1 MIAHKKVNVIVDRAL
16 KVNARV
22 SEKIVGYGD
31 GNLYP
36 QIISELI
43 YASKTA
49 SLSVERLSEAIECEG
64 FKNREFGEIKNAH
77 GDNMD
82 DILNMLAYDV
92 ARFRGCAV
100 IVQYGGDYRPKMIYP
115 VPFEYV
121 RAGLNKDYLTNPVI
135 HKYVVFN
142 NWDRQNIKST
152 VLDKMAVT
160 YPAFDPD
167 NFANEVIEYG
177 GIENH
182 PGQLLYMN
190 FFTTKPYPLSPFH
203 AVQSE
208 MQAEAMNSTYVERTL
223 TRGFHM
229 CSIVSHGDFT
239 EQEEQ
244 DNFVKGLKEIMGAQG
259 AGSALLVRD
268 DNLMLPQSRPF
279 IKVDQLGTPIDAN
292 LYKAYNEPLKKD
304 IASQA
309 YNIPIPLVDSSLISF
324 SNASGEVVKEMQKVY
339 RRSVTKL
346 RSKLSREIA
355 RALDVPTELCE
366 IYNELEESGSV
377 ATLNTSGNE

>member
-16 KVNARV
+16 KVNAKV

-64 FKNREFGEIKNAH
+64 FKDRTFGEIKNAH

-100 IVQYGGDYRPKMIYP
+100 IVQYGGDYRPKMVYP

-152 VLDKMAVT
+152 VLDKTAVT
-160 YPAFDPD
+160 YPAFNPD

-190 FFTTKPYPLSPFH
+190 FSTTRPYPLSPFH

-229 CSIVSHGDFT
+229 CSIISHGDFA
-239 EQEEQ
+239 EQEDQ

-268 DNLMLPQSRPF
+268 DSTMLPQSRPF

-366 IYNELEESGSV
+366 IYNELEESSSV
-377 ATLNTSGNE
+377 ATLNTTGNE

>member
-64 FKNREFGEIKNAH
+64 FKDRTFGEIKNAH

-152 VLDKMAVT
+152 VLDKTAVT
-160 YPAFDPD
+160 YPAFNPD

-229 CSIVSHGDFT
+229 CSIVSHGDFA
-239 EQEEQ
+239 EQEDQ

-268 DNLMLPQSRPF
+268 DSTMLPQSRPF

-377 ATLNTSGNE
+377 ATLNTTGNE

>member
-64 FKNREFGEIKNAH
+64 FKDRTFGEIKNAH

-82 DILNMLAYDV
+82 DILNMLAYDI

-100 IVQYGGDYRPKMIYP
+100 IVQYGGDYRPKMVYP

-160 YPAFDPD
+160 YPAFNPD

-244 DNFVKGLKEIMGAQG
+244 DNFVNGLKEIMGAQG

-377 ATLNTSGNE
+377 ATLNTAGNE

>member
-16 KVNARV
+16 KVNAKV

-64 FKNREFGEIKNAH
+64 FKDRTFGEIKNAH

-152 VLDKMAVT
+152 VLDKTAVT
-160 YPAFDPD
+160 YPAFNPD
-167 NFANEVIEYG
+167 NFANEVEEYG

-190 FFTTKPYPLSPFH
+190 FFTTRPYPLSPFH

-229 CSIVSHGDFT
+229 CSIISHGDFA
-239 EQEEQ
+239 EQEDQ

-268 DNLMLPQSRPF
+268 DSTMLPQSRPF

-377 ATLNTSGNE
+377 ATLNTTGNE

>member
-64 FKNREFGEIKNAH
+64 FKDRAFGEIKNAH

-152 VLDKMAVT
+152 VLDKTAVT
-160 YPAFDPD
+160 YPAFNPD

-177 GIENH
+177 GVENH

-244 DNFVKGLKEIMGAQG
+244 DNFVRGLKEIMGAQG

-268 DNLMLPQSRPF
+268 DSTMLPQSRPF

-355 RALDVPTELCE
+355 RAMDVPTELCE

-377 ATLNTSGNE
+377 ATLNTTGNE

>member
-100 IVQYGGDYRPKMIYP
+100 IVQYGGDYRPKMVYP

-160 YPAFDPD
+160 YPAFNPD

-190 FFTTKPYPLSPFH
+190 FFTTRPYPLSPFH

-244 DNFVKGLKEIMGAQG
+244 DNFVNGLKEIMGAQG

-377 ATLNTSGNE
+377 ATLNTTGNE

>member
-1 MIAHKKVNVIVDRAL
+1 MIAHKKVNVVIDRAL
-16 KVNARV
+16 KTSARTN
-22 SEKIVGYGD
+22 EKVVGYGE

-49 SLSVERLSEAIECEG
+49 ALSTERLSEAIECEG
-64 FKNREFGEIKNAH
+64 FLHDEFANLENAY
-77 GDNMD
+77 GDTLN
-82 DILNMLAYDV
+82 DILNSIAYDI
-92 ARFRGCAV
+92 ARFRGAAL
-100 IVQYGGDYRPKMIYP
+100 IVQYGGDYRPKAVYH

-142 NWDRQNIKST
+142 NWERQNIKST
-152 VLDKMAVT
+152 TLEKTSVT

-167 NFANEVIEYG
+167 NFASECEFYG

-190 FFTTKPYPLSPFH
+190 FCTTRPYPISPFH

-229 CSIVSHGDFT
+229 CKIVSHGDFT
-239 EQEEQ
+239 NEEEQ
-244 DNFVKGLKEIMGAQG
+244 DDFVKGMRDIMGAEG
-259 AGSALLVRD
+259 AGAVVMVRD
-268 DNLMLPQSRPF
+268 DNTMIPQSRPF
-279 IKVDQLGTPIDAN
+279 IKVDDLGTPIDAN
-292 LYKAYNEPLKKD
+292 LYKAYCEPLKKD

-324 SNASGEVVKEMQKVY
+324 SNASGEVVREMQKVY
-339 RRSVTKL
+339 RRSTVKL
-346 RSKLSREIA
+346 RNKISRELA
-355 RALDVPTELCE
+355 RVFDVPKEFCE
-366 IYNELEESGSV
+366 IRNELEETET
-377 ATLNTSGNE
+377 ATILNS

>member
-64 FKNREFGEIKNAH
+64 FKNRAFGEIKNAH

-92 ARFRGCAV
+92 ARFRGCAL

-160 YPAFDPD
+160 YPAFNPD

-182 PGQLLYMN
+182 PGQLLYVN

-244 DNFVKGLKEIMGAQG
+244 DNFVNGLKEIMGAQG

-339 RRSVTKL
+339 RRSVAKL

-355 RALDVPTELCE
+355 CALDVPTELCE
-366 IYNELEESGSV
+366 IYNELEESGSE
-377 ATLNTSGNE
+377 ATLNTAGNE

>member
-16 KVNARV
+16 KINAKV

-64 FKNREFGEIKNAH
+64 FKDRNFGELTNAH

-82 DILNMLAYDV
+82 DILNMLAYDI

-100 IVQYGGDYRPKMIYP
+100 IVQYGGDYRPQMIYP

-152 VLDKMAVT
+152 VLDKTAVT
-160 YPAFDPD
+160 YPAFNPD
-167 NFANEVIEYG
+167 NFANEVEKYG

-229 CSIVSHGDFT
+229 CSIISHGEFP
-239 EQEEQ
+239 EQEDQ
-244 DNFVKGLKEIMGAQG
+244 DAFVKGIREVMGAQG
-259 AGSALLVRD
+259 AGSAVLVRD
-268 DNLMLPQSRPF
+268 ENVILPQARPF
-279 IKVDQLGTPIDAN
+279 IKVDPLGVPIDAN
-292 LYKAYNEPLKKD
+292 LYKAYCEPLKKD

-309 YNIPIPLVDSSLISF
+309 YNIPVPLVDSSLISF

-355 RALDVPTELCE
+355 KAMDLPTEICE
-366 IYNELEESGSV
+366 IYNELEESGST
-377 ATLNTSGNE
+377 ATINTEGNE

>member
-16 KVNARV
+16 KVNAKV

-64 FKNREFGEIKNAH
+64 FKDRTFGEIKNAH

-152 VLDKMAVT
+152 VLDKTAVT
-160 YPAFDPD
+160 YPAFNPD

-182 PGQLLYMN
+182 PGQILYMN

-229 CSIVSHGDFT
+229 CSIVSHGDFA
-239 EQEEQ
+239 EQEDQ

-268 DNLMLPQSRPF
+268 DSTMLPQSRPF

-377 ATLNTSGNE
+377 ATLNTTGNG

>member
-16 KVNARV
+16 KVNAKV

-64 FKNREFGEIKNAH
+64 FKNREFGETKNAH

-92 ARFRGCAV
+92 ARFRGCAL

-135 HKYVVFN
+135 HRYVVFN

-152 VLDKMAVT
+152 VLDKTAVT

-167 NFANEVIEYG
+167 NFANEVEEYG

-190 FFTTKPYPLSPFH
+190 FFTTRPYPLSPFH

-229 CSIVSHGDFT
+229 CSIISHGDFT

-244 DNFVKGLKEIMGAQG
+244 DNFVNGLKEIMGAQG

-279 IKVDQLGTPIDAN
+279 IKVDQLGTPIDAD

-339 RRSVTKL
+339 RRSVAKL

-355 RALDVPTELCE
+355 RALDVSTELCE
-366 IYNELEESGSV
+366 IYNELEESGSE
-377 ATLNTSGNE
+377 ATLNTAGNE

>member
-16 KVNARV
+16 KINAKV

-64 FKNREFGEIKNAH
+64 FKDRQFGEMTNAH

-82 DILNMLAYDV
+82 DILNMLSYDI

-100 IVQYGGDYRPKMIYP
+100 IVQYGGDYRPQMIYP

-152 VLDKMAVT
+152 VLDKTAVT
-160 YPAFDPD
+160 YPAFNPD
-167 NFANEVIEYG
+167 NFANEVEEYG

-229 CSIVSHGDFT
+229 CSIISHGEFP
-239 EQEEQ
+239 EQEDQ
-244 DNFVKGLKEIMGAQG
+244 DAFVKGIKEVMGAQG
-259 AGSALLVRD
+259 AGSAVLVRD
-268 DNLMLPQSRPF
+268 ENVILPQARPF
-279 IKVDQLGTPIDAN
+279 IKVDPLGVPIDAN
-292 LYKAYNEPLKKD
+292 LYKAYCEPLKKD

-309 YNIPIPLVDSSLISF
+309 YNIPVPLVDSSLISF

-355 RALDVPTELCE
+355 KAMDLPTEICE
-366 IYNELEESGSV
+366 IYNELEESGST
-377 ATLNTSGNE
+377 ATINAEGNE

>member
-16 KVNARV
+16 KVNAKV

-64 FKNREFGEIKNAH
+64 FKDRTFGEIKNAH

-152 VLDKMAVT
+152 VLDKTAVT
-160 YPAFDPD
+160 YPAFNPD

-229 CSIVSHGDFT
+229 CSIVSHGDFA
-239 EQEEQ
+239 EQEDQ

-268 DNLMLPQSRPF
+268 DSTMLPQSRPF

-366 IYNELEESGSV
+366 IYNELEEPGSV
-377 ATLNTSGNE
+377 ATLNTTGNE

>member
-16 KVNARV
+16 KINARV

-82 DILNMLAYDV
+82 GILNMLAYDV

-377 ATLNTSGNE
+377 ATLNTAGNE

>member
-16 KVNARV
+16 KINARV

-160 YPAFDPD
+160 YPAFNPD
-167 NFANEVIEYG
+167 SFANEVIEYG

-244 DNFVKGLKEIMGAQG
+244 DNFVNGLKEIMGAQG

-377 ATLNTSGNE
+377 ATLNTAGNE

>member
-64 FKNREFGEIKNAH
+64 FKDRAFGEIKNAH

-152 VLDKMAVT
+152 VLDKTAVT
-160 YPAFDPD
+160 YPAFNPD

-229 CSIVSHGDFT
+229 CSIVSHGDFA
-239 EQEEQ
+239 EQEDQ

-268 DNLMLPQSRPF
+268 DSTMLPQSRPF

-377 ATLNTSGNE
+377 ATLNTTGNE

>member
-82 DILNMLAYDV
+82 DILNMLAYDI

-152 VLDKMAVT
+152 VLDKTAVT
-160 YPAFDPD
+160 YPAFNPD

-190 FFTTKPYPLSPFH
+190 FFTTRPYPLSPFH

-229 CSIVSHGDFT
+229 CSIVSHGDFA

-244 DNFVKGLKEIMGAQG
+244 DNFVNGLKEIMGAQG

-377 ATLNTSGNE
+377 ATLNTAGNE

>member
-16 KVNARV
+16 KVNAKV

-64 FKNREFGEIKNAH
+64 FKDRTFGEIKNAH

-152 VLDKMAVT
+152 VLDKTAVT
-160 YPAFDPD
+160 YPAFNPD

-229 CSIVSHGDFT
+229 CSIVSHGDFA
-239 EQEEQ
+239 EQEDQ

-268 DNLMLPQSRPF
+268 DSTMLPQSRPF

-339 RRSVTKL
+339 RRSVTKI

-377 ATLNTSGNE
+377 ATLNTTGNE

>member
-160 YPAFDPD
+160 YPSFNPD

-244 DNFVKGLKEIMGAQG
+244 DNFVRGLKEIMGAQG

-377 ATLNTSGNE
+377 ATLNTAGNE

>member
-16 KVNARV
+16 KVNAKV

-64 FKNREFGEIKNAH
+64 FKDRNFGEIKNAH

-152 VLDKMAVT
+152 VLDKTAVT
-160 YPAFDPD
+160 YPAFNPD

-190 FFTTKPYPLSPFH
+190 FFTTRPYPLSPFH

-229 CSIVSHGDFT
+229 CSIISHGDFT

-268 DNLMLPQSRPF
+268 DSTMLPQSRPF

-366 IYNELEESGSV
+366 IYNELEESGSE
-377 ATLNTSGNE
+377 ATLNTTGNE

>member
-16 KVNARV
+16 KINAKV

-64 FKNREFGEIKNAH
+64 FKDRQFGEITNAH

-82 DILNMLAYDV
+82 DILNMLAYDI

-100 IVQYGGDYRPKMIYP
+100 IVQYSGDYRPRMIYP

-152 VLDKMAVT
+152 VLDKTAVT
-160 YPAFDPD
+160 YPAFNPD
-167 NFANEVIEYG
+167 NFANEVEEYG

-229 CSIVSHGDFT
+229 CSIISHGEFP
-239 EQEEQ
+239 EQEDQ
-244 DNFVKGLKEIMGAQG
+244 DAFVKGIKEVMGAQG
-259 AGSALLVRD
+259 AGSAVLVRD
-268 DNLMLPQSRPF
+268 ENVMLPQSRPF
-279 IKVDQLGTPIDAN
+279 IKVDPLGVPIDAN
-292 LYKAYNEPLKKD
+292 LYKAYCEPLKKD

-309 YNIPIPLVDSSLISF
+309 YNIPVPLVDSSLISF

-355 RALDVPTELCE
+355 KAMDLPTEMCE
-366 IYNELEESGSV
+366 IYNELEESGST
-377 ATLNTSGNE
+377 ATINAEGNE

>member
-92 ARFRGCAV
+92 ARFRGCAI

-160 YPAFDPD
+160 YPAFNPD

-244 DNFVKGLKEIMGAQG
+244 DNFVNGLKEIMGAQG

-279 IKVDQLGTPIDAN
+279 IKVDPLGVPIDAN
-292 LYKAYNEPLKKD
+292 LYKAYCEPLKKD

-309 YNIPIPLVDSSLISF
+309 YNIPVPLVDSSLISF

-355 RALDVPTELCE
+355 KAMDLPTEICE

-377 ATLNTSGNE
+377 ATLNTAGNE

>member
-16 KVNARV
+16 KVNAKV

-64 FKNREFGEIKNAH
+64 FKDRAFGEIKNAH

-152 VLDKMAVT
+152 VLDKTAVT
-160 YPAFDPD
+160 YPAFNPD

-229 CSIVSHGDFT
+229 CSIVSHGEFA
-239 EQEEQ
+239 EQEDQ

-268 DNLMLPQSRPF
+268 DSTMLPQSRPF

-377 ATLNTSGNE
+377 ATLNTTGNE

>member
-16 KVNARV
+16 KVNAKV

-64 FKNREFGEIKNAH
+64 FKDRTFGEIKNAH

-82 DILNMLAYDV
+82 DILNMLAYDI

-152 VLDKMAVT
+152 VLDKTAVT
-160 YPAFDPD
+160 YPAFNPD

-182 PGQLLYMN
+182 PGQILYMN

-229 CSIVSHGDFT
+229 CSIISHGDFA
-239 EQEEQ
+239 EQEDQ

-268 DNLMLPQSRPF
+268 DSTMLPQSRPF

-339 RRSVTKL
+339 RRSVAKL

-366 IYNELEESGSV
+366 IYNELEESGSE
-377 ATLNTSGNE
+377 ATLNTTGNE

>member
-64 FKNREFGEIKNAH
+64 FKDRAFGEIKNAH

-152 VLDKMAVT
+152 VLDKTAVT
-160 YPAFDPD
+160 YPAFNPD

-239 EQEEQ
+239 EQGEQ
-244 DNFVKGLKEIMGAQG
+244 DNFVNGLKEIMGAQG

-377 ATLNTSGNE
+377 ATLNTAGNE

>member
-16 KVNARV
+16 KINARV

-82 DILNMLAYDV
+82 DILNMLAYDI

-160 YPAFDPD
+160 YPAFNPD

-244 DNFVKGLKEIMGAQG
+244 DNFVNGLKEIMGAQG

-377 ATLNTSGNE
+377 ATLNTAGNE

>member
-1 MIAHKKVNVIVDRAL
+1 MIAHKQVNVIVDRAL

-64 FKNREFGEIKNAH
+64 FKDRAFGELKNAH

-244 DNFVKGLKEIMGAQG
+244 DNFVNGLKEIMGAQG

-377 ATLNTSGNE
+377 ATLNTAGNE

>member
-160 YPAFDPD
+160 YPSFNPD

-244 DNFVKGLKEIMGAQG
+244 DNFVNGLKEIMGAQG

-377 ATLNTSGNE
+377 ATLNTTGNE

>member
-64 FKNREFGEIKNAH
+64 FKDRAFGEIKNAH

-167 NFANEVIEYG
+167 NFANEVEEYG

-244 DNFVKGLKEIMGAQG
+244 DNFVKGLTEIMGAQG

-366 IYNELEESGSV
+366 IYNELEESGSE
-377 ATLNTSGNE
+377 ATLNTAGNE

>member
-16 KVNARV
+16 KVNAKV

-64 FKNREFGEIKNAH
+64 FKDRTFGEIKNAH

-152 VLDKMAVT
+152 VLDKTAVT
-160 YPAFDPD
+160 YPAFNPD

-182 PGQLLYMN
+182 PGQLLYVN

-229 CSIVSHGDFT
+229 CSIVSHGDFA

-244 DNFVKGLKEIMGAQG
+244 DNFVRGLKEIMGAQG

-268 DNLMLPQSRPF
+268 DSTMLPQSRPF

-355 RALDVPTELCE
+355 RAMDVPTELCE
-366 IYNELEESGSV
+366 IYNELEESTTV
-377 ATLNTSGNE
+377 ASLNTEGNE

>member
-229 CSIVSHGDFT
+229 CSIVSHGDFA
-239 EQEEQ
+239 EQEDQ

-268 DNLMLPQSRPF
+268 DSTMLPQSRPF

-377 ATLNTSGNE
+377 ATLNTTGNE

>member
-16 KVNARV
+16 KINARV

-64 FKNREFGEIKNAH
+64 FKDRAFGEIKNAH

-82 DILNMLAYDV
+82 GILNMLAYDV

-160 YPAFDPD
+160 YPAFNPD

-366 IYNELEESGSV
+366 IYNELEESGSE
-377 ATLNTSGNE
+377 ATLNTTGNE

>member
-16 KVNARV
+16 KVNAKV

-152 VLDKMAVT
+152 VLDKTAVT

-229 CSIVSHGDFT
+229 CSIVSHGDFA
-239 EQEEQ
+239 EQEDQ

-268 DNLMLPQSRPF
+268 DSTMLPQSRPF

-346 RSKLSREIA
+346 RGKLSREIA
-355 RALDVPTELCE
+355 RALDVQTELCE

-377 ATLNTSGNE
+377 ATLNTTGNE

>member
-64 FKNREFGEIKNAH
+64 FKDRTFGEIKNAH

-152 VLDKMAVT
+152 VLDKTAVT
-160 YPAFDPD
+160 YPAFNPD

-244 DNFVKGLKEIMGAQG
+244 DNFVRGLKEIMGAQG

-377 ATLNTSGNE
+377 ATLNTTGNE

>member
-16 KVNARV
+16 KVNAKV

-64 FKNREFGEIKNAH
+64 FKDRTFGEIKNAH

-152 VLDKMAVT
+152 VLDKTAVT
-160 YPAFDPD
+160 YPTFNPD

-244 DNFVKGLKEIMGAQG
+244 DNFVNGLKEIMGAQG

-377 ATLNTSGNE
+377 ATLNTTGNE

>member
-16 KVNARV
+16 KINAKV

-64 FKNREFGEIKNAH
+64 FKDRQFGEMMNAH

-82 DILNMLAYDV
+82 DILNMLSYDI

-100 IVQYGGDYRPKMIYP
+100 IVQYGGDYRPQMIYP

-152 VLDKMAVT
+152 VLDKTAVT
-160 YPAFDPD
+160 YPAFNPD
-167 NFANEVIEYG
+167 NFANEVEEYG

-229 CSIVSHGDFT
+229 CSIISHGEFP
-239 EQEEQ
+239 EQEDQ
-244 DNFVKGLKEIMGAQG
+244 DAFVKGIKEVMGAQG
-259 AGSALLVRD
+259 AGSAVLVRD
-268 DNLMLPQSRPF
+268 ENVMLPQSRPF
-279 IKVDQLGTPIDAN
+279 IKVDPLGVPIDAN
-292 LYKAYNEPLKKD
+292 LYKAYCEPLKKD

-309 YNIPIPLVDSSLISF
+309 YNIPVPLVDSSLISF

-355 RALDVPTELCE
+355 KAMDLPTEICE
-366 IYNELEESGSV
+366 IYNELEESGST
-377 ATLNTSGNE
+377 ATINAEGNE

>member
-16 KVNARV
+16 KVNAKV

-64 FKNREFGEIKNAH
+64 FKDRTFGEIKNAH

-152 VLDKMAVT
+152 VLDKTAVT
-160 YPAFDPD
+160 YPAFNPD

-229 CSIVSHGDFT
+229 CSIISHGDFA
-239 EQEEQ
+239 EQEDQ

-268 DNLMLPQSRPF
+268 DSTMLPQSRPF

-377 ATLNTSGNE
+377 ATLNTTGNE

>member
-16 KVNARV
+16 KVNAKV

-64 FKNREFGEIKNAH
+64 FKDRTFGEIKNAH

-152 VLDKMAVT
+152 VLDKTAVT
-160 YPAFDPD
+160 YPAFNPD

-229 CSIVSHGDFT
+229 CSIVSHGDFA
-239 EQEEQ
+239 EQEDQ

-268 DNLMLPQSRPF
+268 DSTMLPQSRPF

-377 ATLNTSGNE
+377 ATLNTTGNE

>member
-16 KVNARV
+16 KINAKV

-64 FKNREFGEIKNAH
+64 FKDRQFGEMMNAH

-82 DILNMLAYDV
+82 DILNMLAYDI

-100 IVQYGGDYRPKMIYP
+100 IVQYGGDYRPQMIYP

-152 VLDKMAVT
+152 VLDKTAVT
-160 YPAFDPD
+160 YPAFNPD
-167 NFANEVIEYG
+167 NFANEVEEYG

-229 CSIVSHGDFT
+229 CSIISHGEFP
-239 EQEEQ
+239 EQEDQ
-244 DNFVKGLKEIMGAQG
+244 DAFVKGIKEVMGAQG
-259 AGSALLVRD
+259 AGSAVLVRD
-268 DNLMLPQSRPF
+268 ENVMLPQSRPF
-279 IKVDQLGTPIDAN
+279 IKVDPLGVPIDAN
-292 LYKAYNEPLKKD
+292 LYKAYCEPLKKD

-309 YNIPIPLVDSSLISF
+309 YNIPVPLVDSSLISF

-355 RALDVPTELCE
+355 KAMDLPTEICE
-366 IYNELEESGSV
+366 IYNELEESGST
-377 ATLNTSGNE
+377 ATINAEGNE